1 MCFIFGENTARK
13 FMEPIELLT
22 VELQK
27 YKSALNHLEIS
38 IEKKEI
44 SKDLYNTRKE
54 NVTRLIDSYRH
65 VIETL
70 KVFG

>member
-1 MCFIFGENTARK
+1 
-13 FMEPIELLT
+13 MEPIELLR

-44 SKDLYNTRKE
+44 SKDLYDSRKI
-54 NVTRLIDSYRH
+54 NVTRLIESYKH
-65 VIETL
+65 ALETL
-70 KVFG
+70 QIFG